1 MIRKKA
7 FLAIPAAA
15 LALIGGCIVSD
26 QLTTITI
33 RPDGSADW
41 VKFQSNIRSTETGAK
56 GAQELKRFI
65 EEFDARKDSDS
76 QRILEVGGEVLD
88 SRWLRGEEPYANVA
102 VARFPSA
109 SVLQEFFT
117 IRGEKGE
124 PIVEPLFTRCGNL
137 RRFSLTIAVP
147 GNGVPETGP
156 IPTLQQARQAQADG
170 ISETRVVVA
179 FGRIVDSQGFTVS
192 ADKRSA
198 LLDPVAIHS
207 LLRSGKEEVEL
218 FLEWE
223 LDWKGAVR
231 P

>member
-1 MIRKKA
+1 MTRKM

-15 LALIGGCIVSD
+15 LVLIGGCIVSD

-41 VKFQSNIRSTETGAK
+41 LKYQSNIRSTETGAK
-56 GAQELKRFI
+56 GAQELKQFI

-76 QRILEVGGEVLD
+76 QRILKAGGEVLE

-102 VARFPSA
+102 VARFPTPSA
-109 SVLQEFFT
+109 FQEFFT

-124 PIVEPLFTRCGNL
+124 AIVEPLFTQCGNL
-137 RRFSLTIAVP
+137 RRFSLVIAVP
-147 GNGVPETGP
+147 RNGVPDAVA
-156 IPTLQQARQAQADG
+156 IPTFQQARQAQADG
-170 ISETRVVVA
+170 ISETRIVVA
-179 FGRIVDSQGFTVS
+179 FGRIVDSQGFTVA

-198 LLDPVAIHS
+198 LIDPGAIQP
-207 LLRSGKEEVEL
+207 LFRSGKEKVEL

-223 LDWKGAVR
+223 LDSKEAVR